1 MKIPILAGIYGSA
14 ARPDLGVAYPVN
26 MLPVVLPSGVND
38 GYMRPADGIELKFNA
53 PVSGNDRGGI
63 AWDGVLYRVIGSKF
77 LKIDES
83 GTITVIGD
91 VGSGG
96 MCSFDYGYVTQVG
109 KTFTAYLGIVSGG
122 RFYLYSNVTNVLTE
136 VQDPNINIPAENILG
151 GPPIDMIWVD
161 GYYMLTDGTYV
172 YTTEL
177 TDPFTMNPLAYGT
190 TDVDPD
196 PIVALIKLRNEVYVL
211 NRHTIQVLD
220 NVGAPPVGVFTFQTI
235 DGGQIQKGCIGTH
248 ACCVFDENIA
258 YLGSGRNEA
267 PGIYVGAN
275 ANTQKISDVEID
287 RLLAN
292 YTETQLRTVVL
303 EARNDN
309 AFQHLYVHLPDRTLV
324 FDATATRAFQRPV
337 WAVLTSS
344 NTVGTITRYKAR
356 SMVWCY
362 DRWNVADPTSNN
374 LGMLST
380 NVGTQWGANVVWE
393 ISTPIAYND
402 GSGALFHE
410 LELVSLPGRAI
421 SGTNPT
427 ISTAYSSDGITWS
440 AEKSISA
447 GTTGQYTK
455 RLTWF
460 QQGLLEGMRIQ
471 RFRGTSEARLSV
483 IRLEARIEPL
493 EY

>member
-38 GYMRPADGIELKFNA
+38 GYMRPADGIELKLTM
-53 PVSGNDRGGI
+53 PVPGNDRGGI

-77 LKIDES
+77 CSIASDS
-83 GTITVIGD
+83 TVTVIGD
-91 VGSGG
+91 VGSASAGP
-96 MCSFDYGYVTQVG
+96 CSFAYGYATSDPTT
-109 KTFTAYLGIVSGG
+109 KTSTARLGIVSNG
-122 RFYLYSNVTNVLTE
+122 RFFYYSNATNVFQE
-136 VQDPNINIPAENILG
+136 VSSPNLG
-151 GPPIDMIWVD
+151 TPIDVEWVD
-161 GYYMLTDGTYV
+161 GYFMLTDGTYV

-177 TDPFTMNPLAYGT
+177 NAPDTINPLAYGT

-287 RLLAN
+287 RLLAS

-344 NTVGTITRYKAR
+344 STHGTLTRYKAR

-374 LGMLST
+374 LGVLAN
-380 NVGTQWGANVVWE
+380 NVTTQWGDNVVWE

-402 GSGALFHE
+402 GSGAVFHE

-421 SGTNPT
+421 SGTSPT
-427 ISTAYSSDGITWS
+427 ISTSYSSDGITWS